1 MIKKSKTKE
10 KEILLNS
17 IENVVDEIKNIRILF
32 ENANDPK
39 LIDYAIYTEEA
50 LKAKYMYLLSQAKQ
64 KGIKVQYEDIVKEVE
79 VV

>member
-50 LKAKYMYLLSQAKQ
+50 LKSKYMYLLSQAKQ
-64 KGIKVQYEDIVKEVE
+64 KGIKVQYEDIIKEVE